1 MAQPPCEHFDPA
13 VLKTADELVCQE
25 CLKTS
30 DTWVHLRTCQVCGST
45 HCCDSSPN

>member
-25 CLKTS
+25 CLNTG
-30 DTWVHLRTCQVCGST
+30 DTWVHLRICQVCGST
-45 HCCDSSPN
+45 HCCNSSPN